1 MELLDFYHYDCA
13 GKRAVVIGRSLV
25 LGKPVALLLLARN
38 ATVTVCHTR
47 TRDLAALSR
56 QADLIVTAAGCL
68 GSLTATHCSAGQT
81 VLDVSVNW
89 NERTQSLC
97 GDAEC
102 SAVSEAVGAI
112 TPVPGGVGA
121 VTSTVLMAHVLRA
134 AENTKPDST
143 TAS

>member
-25 LGKPVALLLLARN
+25 IGKPVALLLLARN

-68 GSLTATHCSAGQT
+68 GSLTAAHCSAGQT

-97 GDAEC
+97 GDAEF

-134 AENTKPDST
+134 AENTNPDST